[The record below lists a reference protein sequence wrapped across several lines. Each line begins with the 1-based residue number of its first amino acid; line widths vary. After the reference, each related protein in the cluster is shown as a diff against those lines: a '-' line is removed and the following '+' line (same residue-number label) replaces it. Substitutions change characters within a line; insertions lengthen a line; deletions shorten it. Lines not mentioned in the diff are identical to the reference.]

1 MDNGLQLSP
10 LTRLL
15 ALNTEISELRTALMH
30 QPVASG
36 RIAELQDSVDFRC
49 RASLATCWL
58 AGDYELEE
66 EEEDDD
72 LEGLARAE

>member
-1 MDNGLQLSP
+1 MDSGLEISP

-15 ALNTEISELRTALMH
+15 ALNSEIAELRACLMR
-30 QPVASG
+30 QPIASG
-36 RIAELQDSVDFRC
+36 RIAEFQDLIDLRR

-66 EEEDDD
+66 EDAEDEDNC
-72 LEGLARAE
+72 AW

>member
-1 MDNGLQLSP
+1 MNGSLEISP

-15 ALNTEISELRTALMH
+15 ALNTEIGELRVELMR
-30 QPVASG
+30 QPLSSC
-36 RIAELQDSVDFRC
+36 RIAQLQDSIDFRR

-66 EEEDDD
+66 EDAEDED
-72 LEGLARAE
+72 GFYSV

>member
-1 MDNGLQLSP
+1 MDYGLQLSP

-15 ALNTEISELRTALMH
+15 ALNTEIGELRTALMR

-36 RIAELQDSVDFRC
+36 RIAELQDDIDLRR

-66 EEEDDD
+66 EDDNGD
-72 LEGLARAE
+72 GCSNV